1 MYNRSFWLNDQGLGS
16 AREAIEMRLSVT
28 LPDLAEE
35 WEFQAERYPTKGT
48 PGITYGNSGDGVER
62 LLYYDSTGKLA
73 GFLHYYLRDIFETS
87 DGSPLPGTS
96 GASRSGAPLEKAGNF
111 FVAVAPGYQ
120 KAGIGIKLLREA
132 TKRWS
137 VNFEQQR
144 YTEAGAR
151 LVQKFLSDSGHPA
164 VIQKFT

>member
-1 MYNRSFWLNDQGLGS
+1 
-16 AREAIEMRLSVT
+16 MRLSVT
-28 LPDLAEE
+28 LPELNEE
-35 WEFQAERYPTKGT
+35 WEFQAEQYPAKGN
-48 PGITYGNSGDGVER
+48 PGISYWNSGDGVER

-73 GFLHYYLRDIFETS
+73 GFLNYYSRDIFETS
-87 DGSPLPGTS
+87 DGSPLPGTA
-96 GASRSGAPLEKAGNF
+96 GASRGGAPLEKAGNF

-120 KAGIGIKLLREA
+120 KAGVGIKLLREA

-144 YTEAGAR
+144 YTDAGAR
-151 LVQKFLSDSGHPA
+151 LVQKFLSERGEPA